1 MMTTF
6 NSSLKYV
13 FILDEE
19 EARENLSNCS
29 LETIVERAKSTDPK
43 TQLDAVQVYFSLFV
57 LSTCKK
63 SRIKLKIK
71 T

>member
-43 TQLDAVQVYFSLFV
+43 TQLDAVQV
-57 LSTCKK
+57 
-63 SRIKLKIK
+63 
-71 T
+71 